1 VASWK
6 WRNVRRAL
14 LEKGFRLERST
25 NHEYYR
31 LYVDGRASS
40 IRTKVSH
47 GSKGELNANSP
58 LMRKY
63 QGQLRLEK
71 QRVQELFDCP
81 LSGAEYARLLK
92 DKGIIET

>member
-1 VASWK
+1 MGSWK
-6 WRNVRRAL
+6 WRDVRRSLQA
-14 LEKGFRLERST
+14 KGFQLERST

-40 IRTKVSH
+40 VRTKVSH

-63 QGQLRLEK
+63 QGQLQLEK
-71 QRVQELFDCP
+71 HLLEALFDCP
-81 LSGAEYARLLK
+81 LSGAEYVQLLK
-92 DKGIIET
+92 SKGVVDT